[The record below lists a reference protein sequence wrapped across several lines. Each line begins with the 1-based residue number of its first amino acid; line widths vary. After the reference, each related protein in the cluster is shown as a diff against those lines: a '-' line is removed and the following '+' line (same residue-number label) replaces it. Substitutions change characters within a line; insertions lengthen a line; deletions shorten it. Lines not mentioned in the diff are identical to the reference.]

1 MGKRLRTDASEPK
14 DGRPSKDVE
23 QPPLPPIKAWHPSRL
38 KTGLRNH
45 SIGRKVP
52 INSGPSA

>member
-1 MGKRLRTDASEPK
+1 MGKRLRTDANERK
-14 DGRPSKDVE
+14 GGRQSKDVE
-23 QPPLPPIKAWHPSRL
+23 QPPVLPIKTWHPSRL

-52 INSGPSA
+52 INSASSA